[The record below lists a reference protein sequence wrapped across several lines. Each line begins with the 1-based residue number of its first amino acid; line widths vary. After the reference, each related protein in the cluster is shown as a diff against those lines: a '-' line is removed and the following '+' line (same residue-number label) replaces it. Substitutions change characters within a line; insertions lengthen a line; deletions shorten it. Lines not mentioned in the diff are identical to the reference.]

1 MTFVRELMLGKP
13 AEIWSIGPRDTV
25 YKALQLMAE
34 KNVGAL
40 PVIDPESGN
49 LIGMFSERDYA
60 RKLILKGKSSQ
71 ATAVEEL
78 MSSPVFCVH
87 PDDSLETCMELIT
100 TKHIRHLPVCDSP
113 VCDGSRMVGM
123 ISIGDVLKAVI
134 AKQQIL
140 IKDLENYIVGG
151 RS

>member
-40 PVIDPESGN
+40 PVIDPVSGN

-60 RKLILKGKSSQ
+60 AQADPEGEILPGDGRGR
-71 ATAVEEL
+71 ADEL
-78 MSSPVFCVH
+78 ARV
-87 PDDSLETCMELIT
+87 L
-100 TKHIRHLPVCDSP
+100 RA
-113 VCDGSRMVGM
+113 SR
-123 ISIGDVLKAVI
+123 
-134 AKQQIL
+134 
-140 IKDLENYIVGG
+140 
-151 RS
+151 